1 MKQISTLEL
10 EGESSKT
17 GDKEAPKKEED
28 KKEVSETQ
36 GVDEVDPE
44 AKWNKENVICLLKHI
59 FEDFLTWSKYLT
71 TYPVFFIVFFFFAT
85 SWYFVII

>member
-17 GDKEAPKKEED
+17 GDKEAF

-44 AKWNKENVICLLKHI
+44 AKWN
-59 FEDFLTWSKYLT
+59 
-71 TYPVFFIVFFFFAT
+71 
-85 SWYFVII
+85 

>member
-36 GVDEVDPE
+36 GVDEVHPE
-44 AKWNKENVICLLKHI
+44 AKWN
-59 FEDFLTWSKYLT
+59 
-71 TYPVFFIVFFFFAT
+71 
-85 SWYFVII
+85 